1 MGQAIT
7 PFARP
12 TATACQYSNCSVSAT
27 RGEKFGWEQKNFNT
41 TIVAATVVTIVNTN
55 LQTSRL
61 TTIFNALLA
70 GYTLPPTNSDGTVI
84 QRITYTTLGQV
95 LTTEL
100 AFPSSFCVYVDAY
113 TWNDVAPLRDCWIAV
128 TSPFIP
134 HWTAQFLT
142 HTSTSFESNG
152 DVSTSSA
159 APAISPPPPA
169 PSSGPSPQLPVGQ
182 TFSPPS
188 LPENSEP
195 SSLSSSS
202 YQLPPTA
209 QSTNPTT
216 PVSKLSLSTNG
227 VPPGSTPQQS
237 TLELG
242 GSAVVTSTGVTN
254 GVSFPNIYTTTVPST
269 SQLVT
274 SNGTL
279 VAQLY
284 GFKNLN

>member
-1 MGQAIT
+1 M
-7 PFARP
+7 
-12 TATACQYSNCSVSAT
+12 
-27 RGEKFGWEQKNFNT
+27 
-41 TIVAATVVTIVNTN
+41 
-55 LQTSRL
+55 
-61 TTIFNALLA
+61 
-70 GYTLPPTNSDGTVI
+70 
-84 QRITYTTLGQV
+84 
-95 LTTEL
+95 
-100 AFPSSFCVYVDAY
+100 DAY
-113 TWNDVAPLRDCWIAV
+113 TWNGTLATNSTTCLTANTPSTGHFTTFPSQPRIAFPTYESGTLTITNDIEGSYFSPTTGVIELADFAPFYTDVGPLRDCWMAV

-142 HTSTSFESNG
+142 HTSASFESNG
-152 DVSTSSA
+152 DVLTSSA
-159 APAISPPPPA
+159 APAITPPPPA
-169 PSSGPSPQLPVGQ
+169 PSSGPSPQLPVGR

-188 LPENSEP
+188 LPDNSEV

-227 VPPGSTPQQS
+227 VPPGSTPQPS

-254 GVSFPNIYTTTVPST
+254 GVSFTNIYTTTVPST

-284 GFKNLN
+284 GFVRFLAVMGLSILLCV